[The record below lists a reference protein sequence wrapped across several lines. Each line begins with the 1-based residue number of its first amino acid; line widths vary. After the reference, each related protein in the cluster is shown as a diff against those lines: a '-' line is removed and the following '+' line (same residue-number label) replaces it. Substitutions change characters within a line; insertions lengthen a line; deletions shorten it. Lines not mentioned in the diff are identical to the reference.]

1 MKNQLLYG
9 GILLLATACSSPK
22 NFSVED
28 GNTFIV
34 IDEKASVPSV
44 LAAHELQHF
53 VQQASGIELP
63 IVNNAPSNGSK
74 LICVGESP
82 YTAEFDTMK
91 LGEQEYFIK
100 VSSDKVVLMGQDENT
115 DRDDGRD
122 NNGITPSKDRL
133 KVNYSQLVNDTAS
146 QILRFMMHRALVM
159 RYMTFLKNLLVSDFM
174 GRIR

>member
-122 NNGITPSKDRL
+122 NTGLSSWAIQKNKYRL
-133 KVNYSQLVNDTAS
+133 YTSNQEFFLSQKQEVE
-146 QILRFMMHRALVM
+146 
-159 RYMTFLKNLLVSDFM
+159 VSFAAEQLHSSDAAHK
-174 GRIR
+174 I